1 MKSTFWNLLK
11 NNGIVVPII
20 QRDYAQG
27 RSGER
32 YQHIRENFLKQIGA
46 VLNGDA
52 TLSGNLDFVY
62 GMEEVNPINNEP
74 SVYPIDGQQRLTTL
88 WLVHWYLAYLTRN
101 LEKKDIADI
110 LRRFSYETRTS
121 SREFCNEICGL
132 KYAEEGTRDIVAYI
146 KQQTWFMS
154 SWEQDPTIKAML
166 NMLRGE
172 NENSKDGIE
181 KLFCNCAIES
191 AWCYLTGSEC
201 ALQFHYLRMNT
212 HDNGLESFDL
222 SDDLYIKMNARGKAL
237 TNFEN
242 FKADFVGWMQKEMPG
257 QWVEIAANIDN
268 AWTDLFWKNIKNWKN
283 NKNGCIDEI
292 FFAFI
297 NRFVFNN
304 FLCQKKDENNWKYAE
319 TDVKKLDIWNLYGY
333 EGDDSNVSYNG
344 FSLYNNDKY
353 CSITPEMVDRLNKT
367 LVSLN
372 NSAIS
377 KITSVLPEWAQDE
390 ELFFIPTYCIEKE
403 GNIITILD
411 RNQRVLFYA
420 ICVYLEQTEAPSL
433 EDESFKQWMRV
444 VCNITENNQTGLTDK
459 LHLINDLSK
468 GCQDILSYLSKNP
481 ESVIEGHKGNAQL
494 QEEID
499 KAKRLYSNEFYEVC
513 KNAESHP
520 WLKGRIRDLFGD
532 VLDDMCSFRSRL
544 DKLYEISNECKIVD
558 EKGNITGYDNKWMK
572 SCLSKELISQTF
584 SMSNSSQNAKEMAT
598 GPFSEVL
605 KKVCSSNN
613 NPLEIDSNTSDWR
626 AFVVNTD
633 KWLEKS
639 KTKKVI
645 QRDTCHYLVNK
656 GDFRGYYWLL
666 PESRFSLSQCIQN
679 KDGILEPEW
688 NFTFNNN
695 HFLWNEN
702 NYIYIMSN
710 YNSDSRIKRSTAKE
724 VEDSELKNFYCF
736 KVDGNLKPDDM
747 KGKLQDLINEVNII
761 IH

>member
-11 NNGIVVPII
+11 NKGIVVPII

-46 VLNGDA
+46 VLGIFNINGDA

-88 WLVHWYLAYLTRN
+88 WLVHWYLAFLTRN
-101 LEKKDIADI
+101 LEKKEIADI

-172 NENSKDGIE
+172 NENSIDGIE

-201 ALQFHYLRMNT
+201 ALQFHYLPMNT

-242 FKADFVGWMQKEMPG
+242 FKADFVGWMQKNMPG

-268 AWTDLFWKNIKNWKN
+268 AWTDLFWKN

-333 EGDDSNVSYNG
+333 EGDDSNVSYND

-390 ELFFIPTYCIEKE
+390 ELFFIPTYYIEEE

-499 KAKRLYSNEFYEVC
+499 KAKQILSNPNKPQDWDEDTLGKWESWQAAII
-513 KNAESHP
+513 KAESYKTQIGGKDKP
-520 WLKGRIRDLFGD
+520 FLKGAIRFLYYSSDPKKPQDWSLFARKFKQ
-532 VLDDMCSFRSRL
+532 LDSLFRNDGSL
-544 DKLYEISNECKIVD
+544 AAAMQKFIDYV
-558 EKGNITGYDNKWMK
+558 
-572 SCLSKELISQTF
+572 
-584 SMSNSSQNAKEMAT
+584 
-598 GPFSEVL
+598 
-605 KKVCSSNN
+605 
-613 NPLEIDSNTSDWR
+613 PLEFWCSNYNFDYKSLVQWKRIFTDSNYQNPVHNYLTLTNVD
-626 AFVVNTD
+626 TD
-633 KWLEKS
+633 TTGIKGIIKGLIE
-639 KTKKVI
+639 TKNYD
-645 QRDTCHYLVNK
+645 QQK
-656 GDFRGYYWLL
+656 GSYWLL
-666 PESRFSLSQCIQN
+666 NDWKGYDYVYTCYSKRIS
-679 KDGILEPEW
+679 EP
-688 NFTFNNN
+688 NNDLCVFLNNN
-695 HFLWNEN
+695 
-702 NYIYIMSN
+702 SAQTT
-710 YNSDSRIKRSTAKE
+710 D
-724 VEDSELKNFYCF
+724 
-736 KVDGNLKPDDM
+736 
-747 KGKLQDLINEVNII
+747 
-761 IH
+761 

>member
-11 NNGIVVPII
+11 NKGIVVPII

-46 VLNGDA
+46 VLGIFNINGDA

-88 WLVHWYLAYLTRN
+88 WLVHWYLAFLTRN
-101 LEKKDIADI
+101 LEKKEIADI

-172 NENSKDGIE
+172 NENLIDGIE

-201 ALQFHYLRMNT
+201 ALQFHYLPMNT

-242 FKADFVGWMQKEMPG
+242 FKADFVGWMQKNMPG

-268 AWTDLFWKNIKNWKN
+268 AWTDLFWKN

-390 ELFFIPTYCIEKE
+390 ELFFIPTYYIEEE

-499 KAKRLYSNEFYEVC
+499 KAKQILSNPDKPQEWDEDTLG
-513 KNAESHP
+513 KWESWQAAIIKAESYKTQIGGKDKP
-520 WLKGRIRDLFGD
+520 FLKGAIRFLYYSSDAEKHQDWSLFARKFKQLDSLFRNDGSLAAAMQKFIDYVPLEFWCSNYSFDYKSLVQWKRIFTD
-532 VLDDMCSFRSRL
+532 
-544 DKLYEISNECKIVD
+544 SNYQEKVHNYLTLTNVDTTELKTKI
-558 EKGNITGYDNKWMK
+558 
-572 SCLSKELISQTF
+572 KELIE
-584 SMSNSSQNAKEMAT
+584 NHNYD
-598 GPFSEVL
+598 P
-605 KKVCSSNN
+605 
-613 NPLEIDSNTSDWR
+613 
-626 AFVVNTD
+626 
-633 KWLEKS
+633 EKGS
-639 KTKKVI
+639 
-645 QRDTCHYLVNK
+645 
-656 GDFRGYYWLL
+656 YWLL
-666 PESRFSLSQCIQN
+666 NDWNGHEYVYTCYSKRISEPHNDLVRF
-679 KDGILEPEW
+679 LE
-688 NFTFNNN
+688 
-695 HFLWNEN
+695 
-702 NYIYIMSN
+702 
-710 YNSDSRIKRSTAKE
+710 
-724 VEDSELKNFYCF
+724 
-736 KVDGNLKPDDM
+736 
-747 KGKLQDLINEVNII
+747 
-761 IH
+761 

>member
-11 NNGIVVPII
+11 NKGIVVPII

-46 VLNGDA
+46 VLGIFKINRDA

-88 WLVHWYLAYLTRN
+88 WLVHWYLAFLTRN
-101 LEKKDIADI
+101 LEKKEIADI
-110 LRRFSYETRTS
+110 LRKFSYETRTS

-172 NENSKDGIE
+172 NENLIDGIE

-201 ALQFHYLRMNT
+201 ALQFHYLPMNT

-242 FKADFVGWMQKEMPG
+242 FKADFVGWMQKNMPG

-268 AWTDLFWKNIKNWKN
+268 AWTDLFWKN

-390 ELFFIPTYCIEKE
+390 ELFFIPTYYLEEE

-499 KAKRLYSNEFYEVC
+499 KAKQILSNPNKPQDWDEDTLGKWESWQAAII
-513 KNAESHP
+513 KAESYKTQIDGKDKP
-520 WLKGRIRDLFGD
+520 FLKGAIRFLYYSSDAEKHQDWSLFARKFKQ
-532 VLDDMCSFRSRL
+532 LDSLFRNDGSLAAAMQKFIDYVRL
-544 DKLYEISNECKIVD
+544 DFWCSNYSFD
-558 EKGNITGYDNKWMK
+558 YK
-572 SCLSKELISQTF
+572 SLVQWKRIFT
-584 SMSNSSQNAKEMAT
+584 
-598 GPFSEVL
+598 
-605 KKVCSSNN
+605 
-613 NPLEIDSNTSDWR
+613 DSNYQNPVHNYLTLTNVD
-626 AFVVNTD
+626 TD
-633 KWLEKS
+633 TTGIKGIIKGLIE
-639 KTKKVI
+639 TKNYD
-645 QRDTCHYLVNK
+645 QQK
-656 GDFRGYYWLL
+656 GSYWLL
-666 PESRFSLSQCIQN
+666 NDWNGYDYVYTCYSKRIS
-679 KDGILEPEW
+679 EP
-688 NFTFNNN
+688 NNDLCVFLNNN
-695 HFLWNEN
+695 
-702 NYIYIMSN
+702 SAQTT
-710 YNSDSRIKRSTAKE
+710 D
-724 VEDSELKNFYCF
+724 
-736 KVDGNLKPDDM
+736 
-747 KGKLQDLINEVNII
+747 
-761 IH
+761 